1 MKNVEYKNKYLKYKN
16 KYYNFIKNK
25 KFKGGYIQTV
35 TLIGLILS
43 IISGGIYLTYNKNE
57 DNYETQEKIEV
68 YNAISIK
75 INNDINEYFDI
86 LNKTITNKN
95 NSNLYKR
102 LYNFYKYD
110 YINMKNFFKID
121 NNKNIQVENLITLFS
136 KLKNETPILT
146 LQETDKVELLKDSF
160 IYCLKESIQNNNL
173 FDQSIKIKINNTSS
187 LEIRTDLIEF
197 IEQQK
202 TYDVYFVE
210 DLNTNTDKS
219 NTDKNDI
226 SIEELKE
233 HANLRNTQD
242 NKLRFIEFMKLNN
255 NSVSDF
261 PMIHAA
267 SDKYGIYIVLLVNFT
282 NTRYFK
288 IYTPNNINEP
298 ATIKNTI
305 VLNYSNYCN
314 HNCDFMNN
322 ENINNVIKNI
332 NTINT
337 SSVITDSNLLKMNNN
352 NNNITNLYNINNDI
366 LDMNFDW
373 ADKDDNKYL
382 KKNEMHFFKNTYN
395 NIDANINKIS
405 QQYNLSYNE
414 KKNINNELKVRPWFE
429 YYQFND
435 NLKPY

>member
-1 MKNVEYKNKYLKYKN
+1 MKNVEYKDKYLKYKN
-16 KYYNFIKNK
+16 KYYNFIKNRQL
-25 KFKGGYIQTV
+25 KGGYIQTV

-43 IISGGIYLTYNKNE
+43 IIASGIYLTYNKNE
-57 DNYETQEKIEV
+57 DNTETQNKIEV

-75 INNDINEYFDI
+75 INNDMNEYFDI
-86 LNKTITNKN
+86 LNKIITNKT
-95 NSNLYKR
+95 NSDLYKK
-102 LYNFYKYD
+102 LYKFYKYD
-110 YINMKNFFKID
+110 HINMKNFFKID
-121 NNKNIQVENLITLFS
+121 NNNNNNNIPVENLVTLFS
-136 KLKNETPILT
+136 KLKNETPVLT

-160 IYCLKESIQNNNL
+160 IYCLKESILNNKS
-173 FDQSIKIKINNTSS
+173 FDPSKKINIIKTPG
-187 LEIRTDLIEF
+187 LEIRNDLIEF

-202 TYDVYFVE
+202 SYDVYFVE

-219 NTDKNDI
+219 NIDKNDI
-226 SIEELKE
+226 SIEELKQR
-233 HANLRNTQD
+233 ANLKNTQD
-242 NKLRFIEFMKLNN
+242 NKMRFIEFMKLNN

-267 SDKYGIYIVLLVNFT
+267 SDKFGIYIVLLVNFI

-322 ENINNVIKNI
+322 ENINNIIKNI
-332 NTINT
+332 TTT
-337 SSVITDSNLLKMNNN
+337 SIITDSSLLKMNNN
-352 NNNITNLYNINNDI
+352 NNNITNLHNINNDI
-366 LDMNFDW
+366 LDMNFEW

-382 KKNEMHFFKNTYN
+382 KKNEIHFFKNIHN
-395 NIDANINKIS
+395 NVDTNINKIS

-414 KKNINNELKVRPWFE
+414 KKNINNELKVRPWFQ
-429 YYQFND
+429 YYEFND

>member
-1 MKNVEYKNKYLKYKN
+1 MKNVEYKDKYLKYKN

-25 KFKGGYIQTV
+25 HFKGGYIQTV

-43 IISGGIYLTYNKNE
+43 ILAGGVYLTYNKNE
-57 DNYETQEKIEV
+57 DNIETQGKIEV
-68 YNAISIK
+68 YNSISIK
-75 INNDINEYFDI
+75 INIDISEYFNI
-86 LNKTITNKN
+86 LNKIITNKN
-95 NSNLYKR
+95 NSDLYKR

-110 YINMKNFFKID
+110 HINMKNFFKID

-136 KLKNETPILT
+136 KLKNETPVLT
-146 LQETDKVELLKDSF
+146 LQETDRVELLKDSF
-160 IYCLKESIQNNNL
+160 IYCLKESIQNNNS
-173 FDQSIKIKINNTSS
+173 FDPSIKIKIINTSS
-187 LEIRTDLIEF
+187 LEIRNDLIEF

-202 TYDVYFVE
+202 TYDVYFIE

-219 NTDKNDI
+219 NIDKNDI

-233 HANLRNTQD
+233 RANLRNTQD
-242 NKLRFIEFMKLNN
+242 NKMRFIEFMKLNN
-255 NSVSDF
+255 NIVSDF

-382 KKNEMHFFKNTYN
+382 KKNEIHFLKNTYN
-395 NIDANINKIS
+395 NIDTNINKIS

>member
-1 MKNVEYKNKYLKYKN
+1 MKK
-16 KYYNFIKNK
+16 
-25 KFKGGYIQTV
+25 
-35 TLIGLILS
+35 
-43 IISGGIYLTYNKNE
+43 
-57 DNYETQEKIEV
+57 
-68 YNAISIK
+68 
-75 INNDINEYFDI
+75 
-86 LNKTITNKN
+86 
-95 NSNLYKR
+95 
-102 LYNFYKYD
+102 
-110 YINMKNFFKID
+110 FFKID
-121 NNKNIQVENLITLFS
+121 NNQNIQVENLITLFS
-136 KLKNETPILT
+136 KLKNETPVLT

-160 IYCLKESIQNNNL
+160 IYCLKESIQNNNS
-173 FDQSIKIKINNTSS
+173 FEHSIKIKINNTSS

-219 NTDKNDI
+219 NTDKSNTDKSNTDKNDI

-233 HANLRNTQD
+233 RANLRNTQD
-242 NKLRFIEFMKLNN
+242 NKMRFIEFMKLNN